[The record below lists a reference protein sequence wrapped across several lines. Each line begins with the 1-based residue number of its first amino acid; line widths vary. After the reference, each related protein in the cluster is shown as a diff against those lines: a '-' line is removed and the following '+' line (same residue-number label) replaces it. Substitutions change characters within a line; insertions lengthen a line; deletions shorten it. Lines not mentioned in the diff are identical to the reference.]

1 MNQSQND
8 FEAALRISGISIDTK
23 DIPLIFELANACN
36 GKELY
41 LQDWAKIFSKHA
53 SDERKEQLAKHKA
66 KTAKKPDH
74 TPVPCEYKTPF
85 ILAA

>member
-1 MNQSQND
+1 MNQSHTY
-8 FEAALRISGISIDTK
+8 FEAALRLSGIKLDAK
-23 DIPLIFELANACN
+23 DIPLIFELATNCKD
-36 GKELY
+36 KEID

-53 SDERKEQLAKHKA
+53 SDERKEQLARHKA
-66 KTAKKPDH
+66 KTAKRPDH